1 MAGLYVCLRDVP
13 GDEAFLENV
22 RQEAADN
29 VKRLRNHPSIG
40 LWCGNNEILSA
51 WYGWGWKRAEE
62 AKNKEHADLIW
73 KAYEDIFHRVLP
85 EVVSELDPSRSYWSS
100 SPSSGTGIPADLV
113 NGDEHYWGVWWEKN
127 PLRPMPPIWP
137 VL

>member
-1 MAGLYVCLRDVP
+1 MFP

-22 RQEAADN
+22 RQEAIDN

-51 WYGWGWKRAEE
+51 WYGWGWKGNEE
-62 AKNKEHADLIW
+62 AKNPENAAKIW
-73 KAYEDIFHRVLP
+73 KAYEDIFHTILP
-85 EVVSELDPSRSYWSS
+85 GVVSELDPSRSYWSS

-113 NGDEHYWGVWWEKN
+113 NGDEHYWGVWWGKAPFET
-127 PLRPMPPIWP
+127 
-137 VL
+137 